1 VRGRVSDPSQPLRAA
16 PITNAPGFAGGWL
29 PRGELAYQFDTDRQC
44 AVFHPRIMAPGSGA
58 ALEWRIS
65 RGLGT
70 VHATTWV
77 PAREG
82 PPYNLAIVEM
92 DEGFRLMSRIEG
104 LPAADVAIGLRVRL
118 RVQQPAG
125 DADAPIPLFDPV
137 EPA

>member
-1 VRGRVSDPSQPLRAA
+1 MNEDA
-16 PITNAPGFAGGWL
+16 NAPPSPLAQWRQHL
-29 PRGELAYQFDTDRQC
+29 ARGELAYQFDPVRRR
-44 AVFHPRIMAPGSGA
+44 AVFTPRVLAPGSGA
-58 ALEWRIS
+58 ALEWRVS

-92 DEGFRLMSRIEG
+92 DEGFRLMSRVEG
-104 LPAADVAIGLRVRL
+104 LPAAEVAIGLRVKL
-118 RVQQPAG
+118 RVQPPAG
-125 DADAPIPLFDPV
+125 DGDAPIPLFEPL